1 MEKKIDGID
10 TISTLFGVFK
20 WICLLVAVALGCLI
34 FAGIFEADFLTIA
47 GISFISALPLWC
59 LEKFFYALYIIALG
73 NFKQFNK

>member
-1 MEKKIDGID
+1 MDKKIDGID

-20 WICLLVAVALGCLI
+20 WICLLAGLGCLI
-34 FAGIFEADFLTIA
+34 FAGIIKDDSLIIVGFSL
-47 GISFISALPLWC
+47 FISALPLWC